1 MSKTTNK
8 IFREFPE
15 IASLAIKL
23 SSGESLSDHNKFL
36 LKELS
41 EATGWSIDEIIE
53 ELKRIDANPSERV
66 KKYRELFERLYK
78 EAVELVEKD
87 TIQAAEKLWGAIVA
101 LIKLHASIKG
111 VFVEWTHDKL
121 YNYVT
126 RNVEEKHRKLFR
138 ELLKAGEPL
147 HRYFYEKGMDYE
159 TFKDCWKDAVELVE
173 KVKELVYASLR

>member
-8 IFREFPE
+8 IFSEFPE

-23 SSGESLSDHNKFL
+23 SSGESLSEHDKFL

-41 EATGWSIDEIIE
+41 EATGWGIDEIIE

-87 TIQAAEKLWGAIVA
+87 TVQAAEKLWGAIVA

-138 ELLKAGEPL
+138 DLLKAGEPL
-147 HRYFYEKGMDYE
+147 HFYEKGMDYE
-159 TFKDCWKDAVELVE
+159 AFKDCWKDAVELVE

>member
-8 IFREFPE
+8 ISLEFPE

-23 SSGESLSDHNKFL
+23 SSGESLSEHDKFL

-41 EATGWSIDEIIE
+41 EFTGWSIDEIIE
-53 ELKRIDANPSERV
+53 ELKRIDADSSERA
-66 KKYRELFERLYK
+66 KKYREFFEKLYK

-87 TIQAAEKLWGAIVA
+87 TVQAAEKLWGAIVA
-101 LIKLHASIKG
+101 LIKIHASIKG

-138 ELLKAGEPL
+138 DLLKAGEPL
-147 HRYFYEKGMDYE
+147 HFYEKGIDYE

-173 KVKELVYASLR
+173 KVKELVYASLK

>member
-8 IFREFPE
+8 ISLEFPE

-23 SSGESLSDHNKFL
+23 SSGESLSEHDKFL

-87 TIQAAEKLWGAIVA
+87 TVQAAEKLWGAVVA

-138 ELLKAGEPL
+138 DLLKAGEPL
-147 HRYFYEKGMDYE
+147 HFYEKGIDYE

-173 KVKELVYASLR
+173 KVKELVYASLK

>member
-8 IFREFPE
+8 IFSEFPE

-23 SSGESLSDHNKFL
+23 SSGESLSEHDKFL

-41 EATGWSIDEIIE
+41 EVTGWSIDEIIE
-53 ELKRIDANPSERV
+53 ELKRIDADHSERV
-66 KKYRELFERLYK
+66 KKYKELFEKLYK

-87 TIQAAEKLWGAIVA
+87 TVQAAEKLWGAIVA

-138 ELLKAGEPL
+138 DLLKAGEPL
-147 HRYFYEKGMDYE
+147 HFYEKGMDYE
-159 TFKDCWKDAVELVE
+159 AFKDCWKDAVELVE

>member
-1 MSKTTNK
+1 MSKTANK

-23 SSGESLSDHNKFL
+23 SSGESLSEYDKFL

-87 TIQAAEKLWGAIVA
+87 TVQAAEKLWGAIVA

-121 YNYVT
+121 YNYVS

-138 ELLKAGEPL
+138 VLLKAGEPL
-147 HRYFYEKGMDYE
+147 HRYFYEKKMDYE
-159 TFKDCWKDAVELVE
+159 AFKDCWKDAVELVE
-173 KVKELVYASLR
+173 KVKELVYASLK

>member
-8 IFREFPE
+8 IFLEFPE
-15 IASLAIKL
+15 MASLAIKL
-23 SSGESLSDHNKFL
+23 SSGESLSEHDKFL

-53 ELKRIDANPSERV
+53 ELKRIDADHSERV
-66 KKYRELFERLYK
+66 KKYKELFEKLYK

-87 TIQAAEKLWGAIVA
+87 TVQAAEKLWVAIVA

-138 ELLKAGEPL
+138 DLLKAGEPL
-147 HRYFYEKGMDYE
+147 HFYEKGMDYE

-173 KVKELVYASLR
+173 KVKELVYSSLK